1 MTAYSVI
8 VADPPWAPRDKLPG
22 KGRGAAKNY
31 GVLPTPAI
39 CSFLVDNQV
48 RVADSAILFLWRLA
62 SMQQDALDVAK
73 AWGFEVKSEVVWR
86 KTTSG
91 GRPHFGMGR
100 YVRNGH
106 ETCLIATRGRA
117 AAMVNSHSVRSVF
130 EAQTLVDRS
139 GRAIHSAKPRVFF
152 DQVVEPL
159 VGRPSPL
166 LPCIELFA
174 RCRRDGWDAIGDQL
188 PATEAA

>member
-1 MTAYSVI
+1 MSAYSVI

-22 KGRGAAKNY
+22 RGRGAAKNY
-31 GVLPTPAI
+31 NTLSAAEIAT
-39 CSFLVDNQV
+39 FLVANHIA
-48 RVADSAILFLWRLA
+48 VAPDAILFLWRLA
-62 SMQQDALDVAK
+62 SMQREALLVAE

-117 AAMVNSHSVRSVF
+117 TKMVTSHSVRSVF
-130 EAQTLVDRS
+130 EAQTPVDRC
-139 GRAIHSAKPRVFF
+139 GRAVHSAKPRAFF
-152 DQVVEPL
+152 DHVVEPL

-174 RCRRDGWDAIGDQL
+174 RVRRDGWDAIGDQL
-188 PATEAA
+188 PAKEAA